1 MNIFK
6 VKTEIYY
13 GEDSMDKL
21 KDINNKNVMIVTDSF
36 MEKSGVVDKIKD
48 KLINCNIIVFSEI
61 LPDPD
66 IEVISKGVEILIK
79 SKAEIIIALGGG
91 SPIDAAKAIREMTK
105 NINKVENIK
114 LFAIPTT
121 SGTGSEATMFSV
133 ITDRKKG
140 IKYPLVSEGLLPDVA
155 ILSPELVKSA
165 PPSVTADTGMDVI
178 THALEAYVSVNAS
191 DCSDA
196 LAEKALELA
205 FEYLPISYKNGD
217 NLKAR
222 EKMHNASCMAGIA
235 FNSASLG
242 LNHGIAHTLGG
253 KFHIPHG
260 RANAILLPTIIEYNS
275 CFNDNNYM
283 EHSDAAKKYFK
294 IAKLLNLQS
303 SNVRIGVKNLIHEI
317 EKMRKMMNIPSS
329 LKECGI
335 DLNEVKLNMNEIAEK
350 SLLDACTAT
359 NPKKP
364 VKEDVIK
371 IIGKIM

>member
-13 GEDSMDKL
+13 GEDSLDKL
-21 KDINNKNVMIVTDSF
+21 KDINNKKVMIVTDSF

-48 KLINCNIIVFSEI
+48 KLVNCNIIVFSEI

-114 LFAIPTT
+114 LIAIPTT

-235 FNSASLG
+235 FNSSSLG

-260 RANAILLPTIIEYNS
+260 RANAILLPTIIDYNS

-294 IAKLLNLQS
+294 IAKLLNLPS

-317 EKMRKMMNIPSS
+317 EKMRKMMNIPST

-371 IIGKIM
+371 IISKIM

>member
-294 IAKLLNLQS
+294 IAKLLNLPS